1 MPSTT
6 SSLAACE
13 KEFNEARAALA
24 AAQRANRD
32 APDAETPSKLAAAR
46 ERFVAA
52 GQALRREK
60 DPERALDIVEY
71 QRHLAAKAKA
81 VAAKRAKGA
90 G

>member
-1 MPSTT
+1 MPSTDP
-6 SSLAACE
+6 LAVCE

-32 APDAETPSKLAAAR
+32 APDAETSGTLREAQ

-60 DPERALDIVEY
+60 DPDRALDIVEY
-71 QRHLAAKAKA
+71 QRHLTAKRKAAEAKSRAKAA
-81 VAAKRAKGA
+81 S
-90 G
+90 